1 MPAAKAQN
9 ISKVEAALSS
19 WTGFTAKR
27 DRVLFALVA
36 AMLFA
41 LAPVVLFAQD
51 QFSTS
56 EDGSTM
62 TVYDAPDMTVVAF
75 GKSVIVKNRAKGV
88 LAIGGDVVIEGSV
101 SEDVA
106 TIGGSI
112 TQTKDAYIGGD
123 VIAFGGAY
131 KAESQSPLREAGKET
146 VMFGVFEDE
155 LREMA
160 KNPSEIFSPTFSW
173 AFLAQRLLSVLFW
186 FVVSFGLTTLA
197 PGSIS
202 RAIARFQLTTTKVVV
217 IGLLTFVLML
227 IGVIGSVNALPDY
240 LSVSLGLM
248 AFVLLM
254 LAYVFGRVALQLS
267 VGKFLQKNLLP
278 NGKRSE
284 TLAILFGVVFWTI
297 LLSIPYLWTLAVL
310 SLFVAGLGLVLTA
323 RTANVW
329 RQS

>member
-1 MPAAKAQN
+1 VS
-9 ISKVEAALSS
+9 I
-19 WTGFTAKR
+19 
-27 DRVLFALVA
+27 ALVA
-36 AMLFA
+36 AMILA
-41 LAPVVLFAQD
+41 SAPVILFAQD

-56 EDGSTM
+56 EDGNTM
-62 TVYDAPDMTVVAF
+62 TVNDAPDMEVVAF

-88 LAIGGDVVIEGSV
+88 LSIGGDVTIEGSV
-101 SEDVA
+101 SGDVA

-112 TQTKDAYIGGD
+112 IQREHAYIGGD

-131 KAESQSPLREAGKET
+131 KPESKSPLREAGKET
-146 VMFGVFEDE
+146 VMFGMFEDE

-186 FVVSFGLTTLA
+186 FIVSFGLTTLA

-202 RAIARFQLTTTKVVV
+202 RAIARFQLSTLKVAV
-217 IGLLTFVLML
+217 IGTLTFVLML

-267 VGKFLQKNLLP
+267 VGKFLQKNLLR
-278 NGKRSE
+278 NGNRSE
-284 TLAILFGVVFWTI
+284 TLAILFGVLFWTL
-297 LLSIPYLWTLAVL
+297 LLSVPYVWTLAVL
-310 SLFVAGLGLVLTA
+310 SLFIAGLGLVLTG
-323 RTANVW
+323 RTANAW

>member
-1 MPAAKAQN
+1 LAAKSQN
-9 ISKVEAALSS
+9 ISKVEAALSP
-19 WTGFTAKR
+19 WKNWIDKLYRA
-27 DRVLFALVA
+27 VFALVA
-36 AMLFA
+36 ALVLA
-41 LAPVVLFAQD
+41 AAPVILFAQD

-62 TVYDAPDMTVVAF
+62 TVYDAPDMSVVAF
-75 GKSVIVKNRAKGV
+75 GKTVIVRNRAKDIV
-88 LAIGGDVVIEGSV
+88 AIGGDITIEGSV
-101 SEDVA
+101 SGDVA

-112 TQTKDAYIGGD
+112 TQGKDAYIGGD

-131 KAESQSPLREAGKET
+131 KADSQSPLREAGKET

-155 LREMA
+155 IRGMA
-160 KNPSEIFSPTFSW
+160 KNPSEIFAPSFSW

-202 RAIARFQLTTTKVVV
+202 RAIARFQLSTLKVAA
-217 IGLLTFVLML
+217 IGTATFVLML
-227 IGVIGSVNALPDY
+227 IGVFGSVRALPDY

-278 NGKRSE
+278 NGNRSE
-284 TLAILFGVVFWTI
+284 TLAILFGVVFWTL
-297 LLSIPYLWTLAVL
+297 LLSVPYVWTLAVM
-310 SLFVAGLGLVLTA
+310 SLFISGLGLVLTA
-323 RTANVW
+323 RRINGW
-329 RQS
+329 RHS